1 MIKTEKEL
9 LKQIRAYLI
18 GNIKM
23 EKLGDRE
30 ISVKYEKS
38 YLLFSV
44 LSLLKEKNQIKEFVY
59 FTAGW
64 YKVII
69 HNDNSINREYQYANC
84 TLAYGYPISYS
95 EAFENILDNKYLHS
109 NITNTTNVTSICSTH
124 NNTIITFSIYGYF
137 NFNKNGKCLDYEI
150 INVDDDLYIFNSYDE
165 FKQENSEII
174 NILTNKYT
182 GGNNYV

>member
-9 LKQIRAYLI
+9 LKQIRSYLT

-23 EKLGDRE
+23 EKITDEE

-44 LSLLKEKNQIKEFVY
+44 LSLLKEKNQIKEFMY

-69 HNDNSINREYQYANC
+69 YNDNSINREYQYANC
-84 TLAYGYPISYS
+84 TLVYDHLMSYN
-95 EAFENILDNKYLHS
+95 EAFENILDNKYLHN
-109 NITNTTNVTSICSTH
+109 NITNTINETSICSTN
-124 NNTIITFSIYGYF
+124 NNTIIIFF
-137 NFNKNGKCLDYEI
+137 NLR
-150 INVDDDLYIFNSYDE
+150 IF
-165 FKQENSEII
+165 
-174 NILTNKYT
+174 
-182 GGNNYV
+182 